1 MSRSCRRFALVTC
14 LANDLDSLADDS
26 AGRAEAAAGAPRLSL
41 PAGRRFTLVLDDYH
55 LVRDPA
61 VDSLLGE
68 LLRYPPRTLRLI
80 ISARQDPPFLNY
92 SLRARGDFSEIRIG
106 ELRFTPDEVA
116 AFMRQTLTSPL
127 DDEALA
133 TLAECTEGW
142 GTGLRLTALTLKA
155 GGDPLAPEMIENN
168 RYTSDYLIAEVLSH
182 LPIATQDFL
191 LQTSIL
197 DRLTGP
203 LCDAVIS
210 PVGSDWDGRAYLQWL
225 TVENVFTFSLDAQGK
240 WYRYHHLFQKL
251 LRSQLERRYCKEDIA
266 ELHGRAAAW
275 FEQNGDLQQAIEHSL
290 AAGNELAVAQLIE
303 KHRHDLMNR
312 FKWRQL
318 EQWLGLLP
326 RQLIDARPELLTL
339 EAWLAQNQWR
349 YAELLAYLD
358 RIEAMMEQGA
368 ADGPV
373 HARLRAEVD
382 TLRSVACYYLLDWQR
397 SFECAERALRTLPA
411 EYATARGTAWMYF
424 ANGRFMAGD
433 FNGALEAIHDALN
446 EDSTSADAFATR
458 LYVGLCLL
466 HWVNADPRGHA
477 ACNEVDAVGAGAKNL
492 RRDVLGALL
501 PRVRAVRSERP
512 RGGRGRVRLSVQSA
526 IYGSRRR
533 RFPRALSRLL

>member
-1 MSRSCRRFALVTC
+1 
-14 LANDLDSLADDS
+14 
-26 AGRAEAAAGAPRLSL
+26 
-41 PAGRRFTLVLDDYH
+41 
-55 LVRDPA
+55 
-61 VDSLLGE
+61 
-68 LLRYPPRTLRLI
+68 
-80 ISARQDPPFLNY
+80 
-92 SLRARGDFSEIRIG
+92 
-106 ELRFTPDEVA
+106 
-116 AFMRQTLTSPL
+116 MRQTLTSPL

-275 FEQNGDLQQAIEHSL
+275 FEQNGNLQQAIEHSL

-326 RQLIDARPELLTL
+326 CQLIDVWPELLTL

-349 YAELLAYLD
+349 YAELPAYLD

-466 HWVNADPRGHA
+466 HWMNADPRGHA

-526 IYGSRRR
+526 IYGSRRAVFPERFRACFDPLPPAVSSTELGKSSTPSQRMHSRRTAAGYAQTRKRSAHTWQGAREPKPRRCDGRMPSILTRR
-533 RFPRALSRLL
+533 RFRSPPSRCRVFSAPRSSSHPALPLGGPKQAGN